1 MRQCAVRMLLS
12 LLLLLARPTQAGPP
26 PLADLLT
33 RAQQRLEASNRSGA
47 RRELTE
53 ALRISPTNPPV
64 HIFLGVLEAQEGNY
78 RAAEARFR
86 QAIDRRP
93 QYTDAYLNLGR
104 LYQENAGQDEQA
116 VRKAL
121 AVYGAVLQYQPD
133 HAEARYE
140 SAVLLRVLGEFGRSL
155 EHLARLPPGD
165 QERPSALAVRCADHV
180 GRDERAE
187 ADRAAER
194 LLARA
199 DLAEAD
205 VQPILPTLAAHGR
218 QDLTLRLLEALR
230 ARGLASGDGLRGLG
244 LLYEGEKRLDQAR
257 AVLEEAAR
265 ARPSAVEVL
274 LDLARVA
281 HKERDYRGAL
291 GSLAHARDLQPGNA
305 RIHFLP

>member
-53 ALRISPTNPPV
+53 ALRLYPASAAV
-64 HIFLGVLEAQEGNY
+64 HNFLGVLEAQEGNY
-78 RAAEARFR
+78 RVAEARFR
-86 QAIDRRP
+86 EAIDRRP

-104 LYQENAGQDEQA
+104 LYQESAGKDEQA

-121 AVYGAVLQYQPD
+121 AAYGAVLQYQPD
-133 HAEARYE
+133 HAEARYQ

-165 QERPSALAVRCADHV
+165 QERPPALALRCADHA
-180 GRDERAE
+180 GRGERAE
-187 ADRAAER
+187 ADRAAQR
-194 LLARA
+194 LLARS

-230 ARGLASGDGLRGLG
+230 ARGLASGDGLQGLG
-244 LLYEGEKRLDQAR
+244 RLYEGEKRLDEAR
-257 AVLEEAAR
+257 AV
-265 ARPSAVEVL
+265 
-274 LDLARVA
+274 
-281 HKERDYRGAL
+281 
-291 GSLAHARDLQPGNA
+291 
-305 RIHFLP
+305 